1 MMYDSILIGAG
12 PAACAA
18 ALTLRMRNKSV
29 LMLYAG
35 LGALEK
41 ARQVDNYPGMPKMS
55 GPDMIAVMHAQAKE
69 AGAEMKKTVVQLVQ
83 PGKRKITVLA
93 GNEIFTCKTLLVATG
108 VPRKI
113 GLPGE
118 AELVGQG
125 VSYCA
130 TCDGMF
136 YKGKQVAVIG
146 SFHEAVEDANFLAGI
161 AEKVDYFPEQRH
173 DTEALQASVQVKE
186 QKVLALERDEN
197 RILICTEDEKLAY
210 DGVFVLRPAVAL
222 GQLIPK
228 LETENGK
235 IITDDDGRTNLP
247 RIYAAGDAAGAPY
260 QMAKAAGEGNRAAL
274 AMAKE
279 MDTMEQGG
287 TGT

>member
-18 ALTLRMRNKSV
+18 ALTLRMRGKSV

-35 LGALEK
+35 GGALEK
-41 ARQVDNYPGMPKMS
+41 AHRVDNYPGMPQMS
-55 GPDMIAVMHAQAKE
+55 GPEMLKILHAQVKE

-83 PGKRKITVLA
+83 PGKKKITVLA
-93 GNEIFTCKTLLVATG
+93 GNEIFNCKTLLVSTG

-118 AELVGQG
+118 AELLGQG

-146 SFHEAVEDANFLAGI
+146 SFHEAVEDANFLAQI
-161 AEKVDYFPEQRH
+161 AEKVDYYPEQRH
-173 DTEALQASVQVKE
+173 DMEGLAGLAQVMQEKP
-186 QKVLALERDEN
+186 LGLERKDEK
-197 RILICTEDEKLAY
+197 ILIRTGEGAFAY

-235 IITDDDGRTNLP
+235 IITDMDGRTNLP

-287 TGT
+287 TE

>member
-1 MMYDSILIGAG
+1 MYDSILIGAG

-18 ALTLRMRNKSV
+18 ALTLRMRGKTV

-35 LGALEK
+35 GGALEK
-41 ARQVDNYPGMPKMS
+41 AHRVDNYPGMPKMS
-55 GPDMIAVMHAQAKE
+55 GLEMLSVMHAQVKE

-83 PGKRKITVLA
+83 PGKKKITVLA
-93 GNEIFTCKTLLVATG
+93 GNEILAGKTLLVATG

-118 AELVGQG
+118 AELLGQG

-146 SFHEAVEDANFLAGI
+146 SFHEAVEDANFLAQI
-161 AEKVDYFPEQRH
+161 AEKVDYYPEQRH
-173 DTEALQASVQVKE
+173 DMEGLAGLAQVMQEKP
-186 QKVLALERDEN
+186 LGLERKDEK
-197 RILICTEDEKLAY
+197 ILIRTGEGGIAY

-235 IITDDDGRTNLP
+235 IITDKDGRTNLP

-279 MDTMEQGG
+279 IDTMEQGG
-287 TGT
+287 T

>member
-1 MMYDSILIGAG
+1 MYDSILIGAG

-18 ALTLRMRNKSV
+18 ALTLRMRGKSV

-35 LGALEK
+35 GGALEK
-41 ARQVDNYPGMPKMS
+41 AHRVDNYPGMPKMS
-55 GPDMIAVMHAQAKE
+55 GPEMLKILHAQVKE

-83 PGKRKITVLA
+83 PGKKKITVLA
-93 GNEIFTCKTLLVATG
+93 GNEIFTGKTLLVATG

-118 AELVGQG
+118 ADLLGQG

-146 SFHEAVEDANFLAGI
+146 SFHEAVEDANFLSGI
-161 AEKVDYFPEQRH
+161 AAHVDYYPEQTH
-173 DTEALQASVQVKE
+173 DYSALSENVSVKTS
-186 QKVLALERDEN
+186 KPSGLERAEETIRVRTDEG
-197 RILICTEDEKLAY
+197 DFAY

-228 LETENGK
+228 LETEKGK
-235 IITDDDGRTNLP
+235 IITDMDGRTNLP

-287 TGT
+287 T

>member
-1 MMYDSILIGAG
+1 MYDSILIGAG

-18 ALTLRMRNKSV
+18 ALTLRMRGKSV

-35 LGALEK
+35 GGALEK
-41 ARQVDNYPGMPKMS
+41 AHRVDNYPGMPKMS
-55 GPDMIAVMHAQAKE
+55 GPEMLKILHAQVKE

-83 PGKRKITVLA
+83 PGKKKITVLA
-93 GNEIFTCKTLLVATG
+93 GNEIFTGKTLLVSTG

-118 AELVGQG
+118 ADLLGQG

-146 SFHEAVEDANFLAGI
+146 SFHEAVEDANFLSEI
-161 AEKVDYFPEQRH
+161 AAHVDYYPEQAHDLSALSEKV
-173 DTEALQASVQVKE
+173 TVKIC
-186 QKVLALERDEN
+186 KLSGLERAEETIRVRTDEG
-197 RILICTEDEKLAY
+197 DFSY

-228 LETENGK
+228 LEIEKGK
-235 IITDDDGRTNLP
+235 IITDMDGRTNLP

-260 QMAKAAGEGNRAAL
+260 QMAKATGEGNRAAL

-287 TGT
+287 T